1 MTHHTAGSL
10 PGAEVG
16 SVTGGSGAVCELA
29 PPCCAAALDANA
41 ITPAAAA
48 NRKQLL
54 MTENALI
61 DFAQMRGFFAAAE
74 KGGFIGCTPAVGGQ
88 LVKRAVYI
96 KASRAV
102 PFRMAARRRS
112 KAAPAVHPSW
122 SERVELISLP
132 ADGIG
137 LPFEPNENF
146 GTFSIGQHTD
156 RQIGLSAWQDITPR
170 RKLQRKGHWGIPV
183 V

>member
-16 SVTGGSGAVCELA
+16 SVTGGSGAGCELA

-61 DFAQMRGFFAAAE
+61 DFAQMRGSL
-74 KGGFIGCTPAVGGQ
+74 Q
-88 LVKRAVYI
+88 
-96 KASRAV
+96 
-102 PFRMAARRRS
+102 RRR
-112 KAAPAVHPSW
+112 KAGSSDA
-122 SERVELISLP
+122 LP
-132 ADGIG
+132 RLAG
-137 LPFEPNENF
+137 
-146 GTFSIGQHTD
+146 S
-156 RQIGLSAWQDITPR
+156 S
-170 RKLQRKGHWGIPV
+170 
-183 V
+183 